1 MFKLVDGHVK
11 ILVVVSDSNSY
22 IILDT
27 EAQINSI
34 NSACMQKM
42 ALNLAQGKRL
52 KVPFL

>member
-27 EAQINSI
+27 EAQINS
-34 NSACMQKM
+34 ACMQKM